1 MTAQDKL
8 TLLAL
13 DLSVA
18 YPRSPRYLLGHYVV
32 AARTLDKC
40 RALLN
45 GTNGEYKYD
54 CPLDNCLFDFIEI
67 TAAVF
72 QNTAASGATDDEFAA
87 WLQDNAKAR
96 PRIEIIQWNNRM
108 RDTRISDLPDNLQE
122 FLEDYIPRHV
132 PQNRPVYRWFDVY
145 DLEEQRI

>member
-18 YPRSPRYLLGHYVV
+18 YPRSPRYLLGDYVV

-45 GTNGEYKYD
+45 STNGEYKYD
-54 CPLDNCLFDFIEI
+54 CPLDNYLFDFIEI
-67 TAAVF
+67 TAAF

-108 RDTRISDLPDNLQE
+108 RDTRISDLPNNLQE
-122 FLEDYIPRHV
+122 FLEDYIPLHV

>member
-1 MTAQDKL
+1 MTAQEKL
-8 TLLAL
+8 NLLAS
-13 DLSVA
+13 DLRIS
-18 YPRSPRYLLGHYVV
+18 YPRSPRYLLGGYVI

-45 GTNGEYKYD
+45 ATNGEYKYD
-54 CPLDNCLFDFIEI
+54 CPLDNCLFDFTEI
-67 TAAVF
+67 SATDFQATAA
-72 QNTAASGATDDEFAA
+72 TGASDEEFAA
-87 WLQDNAKAR
+87 WLTTNARANS
-96 PRIEIIQWNNRM
+96 PIEIIKWNNRM

-122 FLEDYIPRHV
+122 FLEGYIPQHI